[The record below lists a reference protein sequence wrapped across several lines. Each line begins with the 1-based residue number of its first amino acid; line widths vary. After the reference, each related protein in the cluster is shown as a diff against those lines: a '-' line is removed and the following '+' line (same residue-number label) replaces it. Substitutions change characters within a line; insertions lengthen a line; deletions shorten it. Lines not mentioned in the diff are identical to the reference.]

1 MTSSFEE
8 GADEANAT
16 VTRGHAHI
24 RFDATVG
31 DYRICDDCSEYGTR
45 IFRDGRSIAGGQ
57 AEAASRKL
65 GTAAGARSV
74 GFKELISLPASFGVT
89 HREGVSFSYKK
100 RPNLH
105 DTSASGSQVGVEPR
119 ECVRKLALLRY

>member
-45 IFRDGRSIAGGQ
+45 IFRDGRSIAEGRLRQ
-57 AEAASRKL
+57 LRE
-65 GTAAGARSV
+65 
-74 GFKELISLPASFGVT
+74 SL
-89 HREGVSFSYKK
+89 EQC
-100 RPNLH
+100 
-105 DTSASGSQVGVEPR
+105 QVRVAWGL
-119 ECVRKLALLRY
+119 KT